1 MKNIVTGIL
10 SSKPSRQILE
20 RLRRAPLI
28 REGLKSLYDV
38 HFATASERKFR
49 GVYATFDEAAK
60 MAPKTKPLG
69 YDNPESAKMFVETY
83 RIINPCDYPVLFWL
97 KDALDEASS
106 LFDLGGNVG
115 ISFYSYQKYLTYPS
129 NLSWIV
135 YEVPDVAEQ
144 GRQIAAKEKAD
155 GLAFTTNLES
165 ADGVDILL
173 AAGSLQFIE
182 QPLSEILRG
191 LRDKPKHLIIN
202 KTPMRDGDQFVTLQ
216 ALGTAFCPYH
226 IFNRTTFISSICA
239 TGYELID
246 SWDNAEV
253 SCHIPLYPEHSVPAY
268 SGLYFRRAVHKQ
280 N

>member
-69 YDNPESAKMFVETY
+69 YNNPESATMFVENY

-135 YEVPDVAEQ
+135 YEVPKVAEQ
-144 GRQIAAKEKAD
+144 GRQIATKEKAN

-173 AAGSLQFIE
+173 AAGSLQFVE
-182 QPLSEILRG
+182 QPLSEILCG

-202 KTPMRDGDQFVTLQ
+202 KTPMRGGEQFVTLQ

-239 TGYELID
+239 IGYELID

-253 SCHIPLYPEHSVPAY
+253 SCHIPLHPEHSVSAY
-268 SGLYFRRAVHKQ
+268 SGLYFRRSVHKEA
-280 N
+280 